1 MKAFPSLCGALVL
14 VLFGAQCLAAAA
26 GKTAAE
32 KRGEP
37 AVAKLYEGLELRNIG
52 PYRGGRVTAVSGV
65 RGQGRARPALW
76 ARTPRT
82 ESSCRTG

>member
-1 MKAFPSLCGALVL
+1 MKTFPSLCTALVL
-14 VLFGAQCLAAAA
+14 VLLAAPCLAAAA

-37 AVAKLYEGLELRNIG
+37 AVAKLYEGLEFRNIG

-65 RGQGRARPALW
+65 RGRPLVFYQGA
-76 ARTPRT
+76 
-82 ESSCRTG
+82 C